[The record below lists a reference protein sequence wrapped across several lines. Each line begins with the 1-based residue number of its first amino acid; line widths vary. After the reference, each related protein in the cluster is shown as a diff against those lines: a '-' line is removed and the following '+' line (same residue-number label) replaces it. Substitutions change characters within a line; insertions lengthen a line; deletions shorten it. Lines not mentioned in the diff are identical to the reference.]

1 MYVLL
6 VINYSHENCAKG
18 QFFYKR
24 HRISVSAKVQNSVM
38 FLQLLSSNF
47 SYTLRDFF
55 KMLV

>member
-6 VINYSHENCAKG
+6 VINYSHENCAKA

-24 HRISVSAKVQNSVM
+24 HRISVSVKVQNSVM
-38 FLQLLSSNF
+38 FLQLLSLNF

-55 KMLV
+55 KTLV